1 MVGKICRSNV
11 KDDKLDIVSKDKKS
25 AFIYLLFDYNEA
37 CNTKCLFHQKIFHAF
52 LCVTLYFE
60 TLLTPMKKGS

>member
-25 AFIYLLFDYNEA
+25 GVYLSF
-37 CNTKCLFHQKIFHAF
+37 
-52 LCVTLYFE
+52 V
-60 TLLTPMKKGS
+60 